1 MRKLFPILVLAVL
14 AVSSCE
20 FINSLIHDDEVV
32 ARVGKRKL
40 YRSQVEALVPPG
52 VSSADSTNIALQYIH
67 NWAMDLL
74 YSEVAAQQLTKAEQ
88 DVSGELEDY
97 RNSLL
102 KFRYEQRYINE
113 RLDTAVTPE
122 QIRSYYDSHREMFML
137 DVPIVKGRFLDIM
150 QESPN
155 LEVLRI
161 KMAGKAEGDLAEADS
176 IAYLSALRYED
187 KSDVWMDMPSFARYF
202 GTDYG
207 TVLANLDKDGYID
220 IRDERGDA
228 KIAYVCELMRPGR
241 LAPEE
246 YCIPRIRDIIISN
259 RKRELLLA
267 LEQDLLS
274 DALEKNTLIIY

>member
-1 MRKLFPILVLAVL
+1 MRKLLPILVLLL
-14 AVSSCE
+14 AVCSCE
-20 FINSLIHDDEVV
+20 FINGIIHDDEVV
-32 ARVGKRKL
+32 ARVGGRKL

-52 VSSADSTNIALQYIH
+52 ATPEDSTNIALQYIH
-67 NWAMDLL
+67 KWSMDLL
-74 YSEVAAQQLTKAEQ
+74 YSDIAAQQLTKAEQ

-113 RLDTAVTPE
+113 RLDTAVTQE
-122 QIRSYYDSHREMFML
+122 QIQTYYDSHRELFML
-137 DVPIVKGRFLDIM
+137 DVPIVKARFLDIM

-155 LEVLRI
+155 LEVLRE
-161 KMAGKAEGDLAEADS
+161 KMAGRKEGDLAEADS

-207 TVLANLDKDGYID
+207 TLLANLDKDGYID

-228 KIAYVCELMRPGR
+228 KIAYVCELVRPGR

-274 DALEKNTLIIY
+274 DALEKKTLIIY